1 MPGPAS
7 TGNWRY
13 AVGQKLTNHLD
24 ALFAVACSHVR
35 ARYPQA
41 GPQFPGASGKAQTR
55 CVQGFAS
62 NLEIFLLDPQQ
73 PAV

>member
-7 TGNWRY
+7 TGNWRQ
-13 AVGQKLTNHLD
+13 AIEQNLIKRLD
-24 ALFAVACSHVR
+24 PLFAVACSHVH
-35 ARYPQA
+35 APYPQA
-41 GPQFPGASGKAQTR
+41 GPQFPGASGKAETR